1 MNVDLNIDNYNLDD
15 LLKLFKLKYEFTEE
29 DLKNTKKQVLKTHP
43 DKSDL
48 DKKYFLFFTKAY
60 KMIMQ
65 IYYFRGKKEKRVVN
79 REYVTDDKD
88 HLELVKSLDGKSI
101 KDFNTWFNKMFDS
114 VKVMDDESDKGYGDW
129 LKEEVKDGK
138 KVHLKDFDAEFNKKK
153 KECRELVLR
162 DSVHEIDNM
171 DGTNLSR
178 DKISCYNSK
187 IFSKLGYEDVK
198 KAHTETVVPVTRE
211 DFELKKKFNSV
222 EEYIKHR
229 GKDGGKPLSMEE
241 SRKYL
246 NNKEIESN
254 KVNMGRAYNLLK
266 RDEELE
272 RVNEKWW
279 KHFKLLK

>member
-129 LKEEVKDGK
+129 LKEEVEDGK

-178 DKISCYNSK
+178 EKISCYNSK

-246 NNKEIESN
+246 NNKELESN

>member
-79 REYVTDDKD
+79 REYVTDDKE

-129 LKEEVKDGK
+129 LKEEVEDGK

-178 DKISCYNSK
+178 EKISCYNSK

-246 NNKEIESN
+246 NNKELESN

>member
-1 MNVDLNIDNYNLDD
+1 MDVDLNIDNYKLDD
-15 LLKLFKLKYEFTEE
+15 LLNLFKLKYEFTEE
-29 DLKNTKKQVLKTHP
+29 DLKVTKKQVLKTHP
-43 DKSDL
+43 DKSGL

-79 REYVTDDKD
+79 REQITDDRE
-88 HLELVKSLDGKSI
+88 HLELVKSLDGKSV
-101 KDFNTWFNKMFDS
+101 KDFNNWFNKMFDS
-114 VKVMDDESDKGYGDW
+114 VKLMDEESDNGYGDW
-129 LKEEVKDGK
+129 LKEEVEEGK

-162 DSVHEIDNM
+162 DNVHEIDNM
-171 DGTNLSR
+171 SGTNLSR
-178 DKISCYNSK
+178 DKIGCYNSK
-187 IFSKLGYEDVK
+187 IFSKLCYEDLK

-222 EEYIKHR
+222 EEYVQYR

-241 SRKYL
+241 SRMYL
-246 NNKEIESN
+246 NSKESEST
-254 KVNMGRAYNLLK
+254 KVNMERAYNLLK

-272 RVNEKWW
+272 RVNDTFW
-279 KHFKLLK
+279 KNFKRLK